1 MTVTAIAR
9 TINRSRCREG
19 KNASPTTAPAV
30 APSRPPRFWVAERI
44 IARRATMLNSA
55 RLRVLCVSGNS
66 HMNPRARSA
75 AMAAF
80 PGLRLKIE
88 TPPVNGKLGAC
99 T

>member
-1 MTVTAIAR
+1 
-9 TINRSRCREG
+9 
-19 KNASPTTAPAV
+19 
-30 APSRPPRFWVAERI
+30 
-44 IARRATMLNSA
+44 MLNSA